1 MSIIKKIKNRQ
12 LTEEQAEQSM
22 QAVTEIISGVGAE
35 KIITKGENS
44 VVFRTPQEIALASQL
59 ATMNN
64 NQISANRV
72 GFGMAKL
79 NRSDSGY
86 CCPSGFQ
93 DPTRPDVFK
102 DAFGNPI

>member
-22 QAVTEIISGVGAE
+22 QAVTEIISGIGAE
-35 KIITKGENS
+35 KIITHADKS
-44 VVFRTPQEIALASQL
+44 VVHRDIKEIALASQL

-72 GFGMAKL
+72 GFGIAKL
-79 NRSDSGY
+79 NRSGSGY
-86 CCPSGFQ
+86 CCASGFYN
-93 DPTRPDVFK
+93 PMRPDVAY